1 MKKKNSGMMIGLSVL
16 ICATPVF
23 ADVIIDGSVSPSTV
37 PGLVNNT
44 GSIRVGSY
52 ISGTNGTLEVNA
64 NATVNGYT
72 ALQVGDLSI
81 GNGAGGTVKIIGD
94 GTAGSARI
102 DISRPSPGGWTL
114 DNGYG
119 GNGTLEIR
127 NGGVLESRGGVVTLG
142 GGGLISGGDAVTTID
157 GQGSV
162 FRTIGVGNGY
172 GVGHRINIGGFGSAV
187 HPTTSTVNIT
197 NGGLMEAQGDF
208 IGGDFASVWIGGSAS
223 IGSNIA
229 VNVAGE
235 GSTLRAGNYIDLG
248 SSFANVN
255 SSLNVTDGG
264 QVEVT
269 GSNPYGSGNVSMHI
283 VTLAGAADVT
293 VSGASTGGVASS
305 LVTAGDIRIG
315 GHSLVVGF
323 TEDGVPY
330 TGNIPSHS
338 SEGQATTSDGRLLF
352 RENGDPIP
360 LVPFPD
366 FPDYFVPD
374 TVVGD
379 PDLEIHMKSTGSL
392 VVENGA
398 RVEANAIHVSENGV
412 EPASTYNGQGATLAV
427 RSGASVT
434 ADVYVNEGGLL
445 TGDGSIIGDVFV
457 QGGTVGPGN
466 SPGVLTIT
474 GDLTLES
481 DSVLLMEIFG
491 PTAYDQLIIGGNFV
505 AGGILELDFGGYMP
519 EFDVPY
525 DLFQVAGGMSGDFSE
540 IKFLNPAAGFDA
552 GLLSL
557 SFASGENGGMFQL
570 IMANNGDPGNNTVPE
585 PASGLLIGLGGLAM
599 LMLRRRSPR
608 ISLA

>member
-1 MKKKNSGMMIGLSVL
+1 MIGLSVL

-44 GSIRVGSY
+44 GSIRVGNY
-52 ISGTNGTLEVNA
+52 ISGTNGALEVNA
-64 NATVNGYT
+64 NANVNGYT
-72 ALQVGDLSI
+72 ALQGNSLFIGDGVG
-81 GNGAGGTVKIIGD
+81 GGTVKIIGD
-94 GTAGSARI
+94 GTTGSARI
-102 DISRPSPGGWTL
+102 DISRPSPGGWAL

-119 GNGTLEIR
+119 SNGTLEIR
-127 NGGVLESRGGVVTLG
+127 NGGVLESRGGLVILG
-142 GGGLISGGDAVTTID
+142 GSGGNAITNID

-162 FRTIGVGNGY
+162 LRTIGIVDPNNEWNSGGY
-172 GVGHRINIGGFGSAV
+172 RIQVGFGSGLL
-187 HPTTSTVNIT
+187 PIQSTVNIT
-197 NGGLMEAQGDF
+197 NGSLMEAQSSAAAIYD
-208 IGGDFASVWIGGSAS
+208 SAS
-223 IGSNIA
+223 IWIGSSTGEGSDIT
-229 VNVAGE
+229 VNVVGE
-235 GSTLRAGNYIDLG
+235 GSTLRAGDYIDLG
-248 SSFANVN
+248 SNVVNVN
-255 SSLNVTDGG
+255 SNLNVTDGG
-264 QVEVT
+264 QVEV
-269 GSNPYGSGNVSMHI
+269 GSTPSTPYSSGNVSMYI
-283 VTLAGAADVT
+283 ATLAGAADVT

-338 SEGQATTSDGRLLF
+338 SEGQATTNDGRLLF

-360 LVPFPD
+360 LVPSPD

-379 PDLEIHMKSTGSL
+379 PDLEIYMKSTGSL

-398 RVEANAIHVSENGV
+398 RVEANAIHVSGNDV

-552 GLLSL
+552 SLLSL
-557 SFASGENGGMFQL
+557 SFAGGENGGMFQL

-599 LMLRRRSPR
+599 LMLRRRSPK